1 MQLILEPNTPIEAAV
16 NPEKHRHPLNHF
28 RDLAIASEFIS
39 EKEDMGVLRNV
50 CLKNEMTKAGW
61 RFLNRYGNEAY
72 AAILPLI
79 ESTETAFEVALAY
92 VNWQSGGGVKEPL
105 ACELGRRVIICLG
118 DIYDTQMYLDPRV
131 AKAADDHWRKL
142 TDPEKRQQFARKEW
156 MQVITWL
163 RDVRPVFD
171 RNQWRSGWSA
181 IYRNFLKW
189 KKLNPAANTWHSALP
204 AFEEGE
210 FHVQPLTSSYDLAQE
225 GYRMQHCVITYAQ
238 LCHAG
243 KYRLF
248 SVSEIS
254 SGRPLVTIGISREGN
269 YWKIDQIK
277 GRLNHD
283 PKAEPAGLGLIIQ
296 RKYAQE
302 EERVQ
307 RMKTLKRIRRVE
319 HLRAE
324 HEAYRRKRFQV
335 PDEIRRKLG
344 DEEVDYLEENG
355 TWLKALASGE
365 LQPNEFGQV
374 RIIAVT
380 EGILRPKTEQERIW
394 VKYWRMA
401 VEKRAG
407 LLSLKQI
414 N

>member
-1 MQLILEPNTPIEAAV
+1 MQLILEPTTPIEADV
-16 NPEKHRHPLNHF
+16 SPVKRRHPLKHF
-28 RDLAIASEFIS
+28 RDLAIASEVIS
-39 EKEDMGVLRNV
+39 EKDDMGVLRNV
-50 CLKNEMTKAGW
+50 CLKSGMTKAGW
-61 RFLNRYGNEAY
+61 RFMNRYGKDAY

-79 ESTETAFEVALAY
+79 EGTRNAFEVVSAY
-92 VNWQSGGGVKEPL
+92 VNWQCGGGLKEPL
-105 ACELGRRVIICLG
+105 AAELGRRVIICLG

-131 AKAADDHWRKL
+131 AKAADEHWRKL
-142 TDPEKRQQFARKEW
+142 TGPEERQQFARKQW
-156 MQVITWL
+156 MQVITWM

-171 RNQWRSGWSA
+171 RNQWRSGWRA

-204 AFEEGE
+204 AFDHGE

-225 GYRMQHCVITYAQ
+225 GYRMKHCVVTCAR

-248 SVSEIS
+248 SVSEIA
-254 SGRPLVTIGISREGN
+254 SGRPLVTIGLRRVGD

-307 RMKTLKRIRRVE
+307 RMKILKRIHRVE

-344 DEEVDYLEENG
+344 DEEVGFLEENG
-355 TWLKALASGE
+355 AWLKGLASEE
-365 LQPNEFGQV
+365 LQPNDFRHV

-380 EGILRPKTEQERIW
+380 KGILRPKTEQERIW
-394 VKYWRMA
+394 VKYWRM
-401 VEKRAG
+401 VGSMEGAG
-407 LLSLKQI
+407 C

>member
-1 MQLILEPNTPIEAAV
+1 MQLILEPTSPIEAAV
-16 NPEKHRHPLNHF
+16 NPVKHQHPLKHF

-39 EKEDMGVLRNV
+39 EKDDMGVLRNV
-50 CLKNEMTKAGW
+50 CLENGMTKAGW
-61 RFLNRYGNEAY
+61 RFMNRYGKDAY
-72 AAILPLI
+72 EAILPLI
-79 ESTETAFEVALAY
+79 EGTKNAFEVASAY
-92 VNWQSGGGVKEPL
+92 VNWQCDGGVKEPL
-105 ACELGRRVIICLG
+105 ACELGRRLIICLG
-118 DIYDTQMYLDPRV
+118 DYYDTKMYLDPRV
-131 AKAADDHWRKL
+131 AKAAGDRWRKL
-142 TDPEKRQQFARKEW
+142 TDPKERQHFARKEW
-156 MQVITWL
+156 MQVITWM

-204 AFEEGE
+204 AFEQGE

-248 SVSEIS
+248 SVSKIS
-254 SGRPLVTIGISREGN
+254 SGRPLVTIGISRDGN
-269 YWKIDQIK
+269 YWKLDQVK
-277 GRLNHD
+277 GRLNRD
-283 PKAEPAGLGLIIQ
+283 PQAEPAGLGLIIQ

-307 RMKTLKRIRRVE
+307 RMKVLKRIRRVE
-319 HLRAE
+319 NLRAK
-324 HEAYRRKRFQV
+324 HEAYRRKRFKV
-335 PDEIRRKLG
+335 PDELRGQLG
-344 DEEVDYLEENG
+344 DEEVDFLEENAA
-355 TWLKALASGE
+355 WLKGLASGE
-365 LQPNEFGQV
+365 LQPNDFGQV

-394 VKYWRMA
+394 VKYWRL
-401 VEKRAG
+401 AG
-407 LLSLKQI
+407 SAAR
-414 N
+414 

>member
-1 MQLILEPNTPIEAAV
+1 LQLILEPTTPSEAAV
-16 NPEKHRHPLNHF
+16 SPVKHRHLLNHF
-28 RDLAIASEFIS
+28 RDLAIASEVIS
-39 EKEDMGVLRNV
+39 EKDDMGILRNV
-50 CLKNEMTKAGW
+50 CLERGVTKAGW
-61 RFLNRYGNEAY
+61 RFMNRYGKDAY

-79 ESTETAFEVALAY
+79 EGTKNAFEVASAY
-92 VNWQSGGGVKEPL
+92 VNWQCDGGLKKPL
-105 ACELGRRVIICLG
+105 ACELGRRLIICLG
-118 DIYDTQMYLDPRV
+118 DFYDTEMYLDPRV

-142 TDPEKRQQFARKEW
+142 TNPEERQQFARKEW
-156 MQVITWL
+156 MQVITWM

-171 RNQWRSGWSA
+171 RNQWRSGWRA

-204 AFEEGE
+204 AFDQGE

-248 SVSEIS
+248 SISEIS

-277 GRLNHD
+277 GRLNRD
-283 PKAEPAGLGLIIQ
+283 PQEEPAGLGLIIQ

-307 RMKTLKRIRRVE
+307 RMKILKRIRRVE

-324 HEAYRRKRFQV
+324 HEAYRRKRFKV
-335 PDEIRRKLG
+335 PDGLRSQLG
-344 DEEVDYLEENG
+344 DEEIGFLEENG
-355 TWLKALASGE
+355 AWLSGLVSEE
-365 LQPNEFGQV
+365 LQPNDFGQV
-374 RIIAVT
+374 RFIAVT
-380 EGILRPKTEQERIW
+380 KGILRPKTEQERIW
-394 VKYWRMA
+394 AKYWRMA
-401 VEKRAG
+401 GSTAR
-407 LLSLKQI
+407 
-414 N
+414 

>member
-1 MQLILEPNTPIEAAV
+1 MQLILEPTTPSEAAAS
-16 NPEKHRHPLNHF
+16 PIKHRHLLNHF
-28 RDLAIASEFIS
+28 RDLAIASEVIS
-39 EKEDMGVLRNV
+39 EKDDMGVLRSV
-50 CLKNEMTKAGW
+50 CLESGMTKAGW
-61 RFLNRYGNEAY
+61 RFMNRYGKDAY

-79 ESTETAFEVALAY
+79 ESTRNAFEVALAY
-92 VNWQSGGGVKEPL
+92 VNWQCGGGVKEPL
-105 ACELGRRVIICLG
+105 ACELGMRVIICLG
-118 DIYDTQMYLDPRV
+118 DIYDTEMYLDPRV

-142 TDPEKRQQFARKEW
+142 TNPEERQQFARKEW
-156 MQVITWL
+156 MQVITWM

-171 RNQWRSGWSA
+171 RNQWRSGWRA

-204 AFEEGE
+204 AFDHGG
-210 FHVQPLTSSYDLAQE
+210 FHVRPLTSSYDLAQE

-254 SGRPLVTIGISREGN
+254 SGRPLVTIGISRDGN

-277 GRLNHD
+277 GRLNRD
-283 PKAEPAGLGLIIQ
+283 PQTEPAGLGLIIQ

-307 RMKTLKRIRRVE
+307 RMKILNRIRKVE

-324 HEAYRRKRFQV
+324 HEAYRRKRFKV
-335 PDEIRRKLG
+335 PDGLRSQLG
-344 DEEVDYLEENG
+344 DEEVGFLEENG
-355 TWLKALASGE
+355 AWLTGLVSEE
-365 LQPNEFGQV
+365 LQPNDFGQV
-374 RIIAVT
+374 RFIAVT
-380 EGILRPKTEQERIW
+380 KGILRPKTEQERIW
-394 VKYWRMA
+394 VKYWRMVGSTA
-401 VEKRAG
+401 R
-407 LLSLKQI
+407 
-414 N
+414 